1 MVSVTVQTEQ
11 TDQTEQAEQTEQT
24 EQPPHVR
31 YTIRLQNAYDRPL
44 GGSFTL
50 QVNGQDVQVPAQA
63 SASELAALLRVEIE
77 NDKNDK
83 NDMNDKNSMN
93 SMNNMN
99 NKNNDPGV
107 SLNDSCFGLLFLAF
121 LF

>member
-1 MVSVTVQTEQ
+1 MVNDEKARMATEGRGSTEDLVEHYPMVSVTVQTEQ
-11 TDQTEQAEQTEQT
+11 AEPTEQTEQT

-63 SASELAALLRVEIE
+63 SASELAALL
-77 NDKNDK
+77 
-83 NDMNDKNSMN
+83 
-93 SMNNMN
+93 
-99 NKNNDPGV
+99 
-107 SLNDSCFGLLFLAF
+107 
-121 LF
+121 